1 MARENCL
8 NMVTVLSFFVGCA
21 IGAGLAFLV
30 APRSQAIQ
38 SGIRSMVARPE
49 KLTRE
54 QVIEEGMYCAVPEGI
69 DICFP
74 LEEANG

>member
-38 SGIRSMVARPE
+38 SGIRSMITRPD

-54 QVIEEGMYCAVPEGI
+54 QVIEEGMYCGAPEGL
-69 DICFP
+69 DMYFP
-74 LEEANG
+74 QEEANG

>member
-8 NMVTVLSFFVGCA
+8 NMVAVLSFFVGCA
-21 IGAGLAFLV
+21 IGAGVAFLV
-30 APRSQAIQ
+30 APRSRAIQ
-38 SGIRSMVARPE
+38 SGIRSMVTRPE

-54 QVIEEGMYCAVPEGI
+54 QVIEEGLYCAVPEGI

-74 LEEANG
+74 PEEANG